1 MPDGTAAPTVAN
13 PITDYVP
20 SARPGGRAP
29 HVWLERGGERLSTI
43 DLVGDGFVLLT
54 TKAGQSWRAAAQ
66 RLGLRTFSIG
76 DGELADPEGQWT
88 TAYGLD
94 ETGAVL
100 VRPGR
105 LCRLAQP
112 RDDGRSG
119 GKPRR
124 GDDEHHGPGVDA
136 PQPQRFFSRS
146 FFQYSRRFRISRSKP
161 RSTG

>member
-1 MPDGTAAPTVAN
+1 MCGSSAAASAFR
-13 PITDYVP
+13 P
-20 SARPGGRAP
+20 SISSA
-29 HVWLERGGERLSTI
+29 
-43 DLVGDGFVLLT
+43 DGFVLLT
-54 TKAGQSWRAAAQ
+54 TTAGQAWREAAQ

-100 VRPGR
+100 VRPGW
-105 LCRLAQP
+105 LCRMAQP
-112 RDDGRSG
+112 GDDGRSG

-124 GDDEHHGPGVDA
+124 GDDEHHAGAGRRSMAEPRA
-136 PQPQRFFSRS
+136 PQRYQRFFSRS

-161 RSTG
+161 RSTGW